1 MIQNLLL
8 SQVFALLFVIVGLPF
23 SYLILKPENQK
34 TVDAV
39 QRISVA
45 CALGVAIP
53 LVTCSTIMSLGGWW
67 TFCICV
73 NLTIWIASIVVL
85 IRTNR
90 FDGQVSVL
98 KNATRM
104 DSKAV
109 CLLLALVACSAILIS
124 ASKPN
129 DAIMGVRIGID
140 SALYADGAQMLLEN
154 NGARGFEAIS
164 AATTTIFGPAAF
176 LSHLRWGVP
185 VLLAVVTK
193 LFALDHSYLSV
204 IPLLALLHGLSGLIA
219 VSLCKRLLLPTHTA
233 IFGGIAV
240 ATNYVFINLAI
251 EGQWAQSMSI
261 PFFLLFVCLESE
273 KNKRFDPSLLGAS
286 LMLLAGTLFYGE
298 MTPIFLFMYFLILV
312 KKLWL
317 NPLRS
322 SAYQGTR
329 SLVLIL
335 LAGVMIFPYIKKY
348 IEHLGG
354 LSLAVGYELPHWMNG
369 SELLGIGSIWTHGWE
384 KSVQPKMS
392 GRRMEFWDFAR
403 SQTSY
408 ILLLLGM
415 FTILRKK
422 IDNYLWF
429 GFFTVFVVLWL
440 RFNQF
445 GSSEYLWV
453 KVLSS
458 FTVLC
463 LIVVIYAIYKL
474 RLIVSTLLSNCL
486 LFLLGLSILFT
497 TYQQL
502 ENYRSVSRPI
512 SRDILEVRS
521 FLEESEPC
529 VIQVVLSPENADPF
543 WDRDRVFLY
552 LITPIFRGKLL
563 VRGSQSIKYP
573 FEEGINF
580 AGELTEV
587 PQRICLLIEKPLK
600 ERLGTNVGIP
610 ANVVFENKHWKVEIS
625 DEIFKI

>member
-8 SQVFALLFVIVGLPF
+8 SQAFALLFVVVGLPF

-34 TVDAV
+34 TADAV

-73 NLTIWIASIVVL
+73 NLAIWIASIVVL
-85 IRTNR
+85 IQTNQ

-98 KNATRM
+98 KNAIRM

-109 CLLLALVACSAILIS
+109 CLLLALVSCSAILIS

-129 DAIMGVRIGID
+129 DAIMGVRIGVD

-164 AATTTIFGPAAF
+164 AETTTIFGPAAF
-176 LSHLRWGVP
+176 LNHLRWGVP
-185 VLLAVVTK
+185 VLLAGVTK

-204 IPLLALLHGLSGLIA
+204 IPLLALFLGLSGLIA
-219 VSLCKRLLLPTHTA
+219 VSLCKRLLLPMHTS
-233 IFGGIAV
+233 IFGGMAV
-240 ATNYVFINLAI
+240 AINYVFINLAI
-251 EGQWAQSMSI
+251 EGQWAQLMSI

-273 KNKRFDPSLLGAS
+273 KNKRFDASLLGAS
-286 LMLLAGTLFYGE
+286 LMLVAGTLFYGE

-317 NPLRS
+317 NPLRIS
-322 SAYQGTR
+322 TYQITR
-329 SLVLIL
+329 SLVLSL

-354 LSLAVGYELPHWMNG
+354 LSIAVGYELPHWMNG

-384 KSVQPKMS
+384 KAIQPKMS
-392 GRRMEFWDFAR
+392 GRRMQFWDFAR

-429 GFFTVFVVLWL
+429 GFFTVFAVIWL

-463 LIVVIYAIYKL
+463 LIVVIFAIYKL
-474 RLIVSTLLSNCL
+474 RLTVSTLLSNCL

-512 SRDILEVRS
+512 SRDILEVQS

-529 VIQVVLSPENADPF
+529 VIQVVLSPENADTF

-600 ERLGTNVGIP
+600 ERLGTNVGNP
-610 ANVVFENKHWKVEIS
+610 TNVVFENKHWKVEIS

>member
-1 MIQNLLL
+1 VIQNLLL
-8 SQVFALLFVIVGLPF
+8 SQAFALLFVVVGLPF

-73 NLTIWIASIVVL
+73 NLAIWIASIVVL
-85 IRTNR
+85 IQTNQ

-98 KNATRM
+98 KNAMRM

-109 CLLLALVACSAILIS
+109 CLILALVACSAILIS

-140 SALYADGAQMLLEN
+140 SALYADGSQMLLEN

-164 AATTTIFGPAAF
+164 AATTTIFGPEAF
-176 LSHLRWGVP
+176 LIDLRRGVP
-185 VLLAVVTK
+185 VLLAGVTK

-204 IPLLALLHGLSGLIA
+204 IPLSALFLGLSGLIA
-219 VSLCKRLLLPTHTA
+219 VSLCKRLLLPTTTA
-233 IFGGIAV
+233 IFGGMAV

-251 EGQWAQSMSI
+251 EGQWAQLMSI
-261 PFFLLFVCLESE
+261 PFFLVFICLESE
-273 KNKRFDPSLLGAS
+273 KNKRFDASLLGAS
-286 LMLLAGTLFYGE
+286 LILVAGTLFYGE
-298 MTPIFLFMYFLILV
+298 ITPIFLFLYFLVLA

-317 NPLRS
+317 NPLRI
-322 SAYQGTR
+322 SAYQITR

-335 LAGVMIFPYIKKY
+335 LAGVMIFPYIIKY
-348 IEHLGG
+348 VAHVGG
-354 LSLAVGYELPHWMNG
+354 ITSAEALFYSTPHWVNG
-369 SELLGIGSIWTHGWE
+369 SELLGIGSIWGYWGEWANNSSISTT
-384 KSVQPKMS
+384 VA
-392 GRRMEFWDFAR
+392 RRLEFWDFAR

-408 ILLLLGM
+408 ILLLFGM
-415 FTILRKK
+415 FTILRKQ
-422 IDNYLWF
+422 IDSYLWF
-429 GFFTVFVVLWL
+429 GFFTVFAVLWL

-445 GSSEYLWV
+445 GSSNYLWV

-458 FTVLC
+458 FTVFC
-463 LIVVIYAIYKL
+463 LIVVIYAIYKF
-474 RLIVSTLLSNCL
+474 RLIVSTFFSNCL

-502 ENYRSVSRPI
+502 DNYRSVSRPI
-512 SRDILEVRS
+512 SSDILEVRS
-521 FLEESEPC
+521 YLEESEPC
-529 VIQVVLSPENADPF
+529 VIQVVLSPENVEPS
-543 WDRDRVFLY
+543 WSRDRVSYF
-552 LITPIFRGKLL
+552 IFTAIFRGNVL
-563 VRGSQSIKYP
+563 IN
-573 FEEGINF
+573 EGYEGVNF
-580 AGELTEV
+580 NGELTEV
-587 PQRICLLIEKPLK
+587 PQRICVLIEKPLK
-600 ERLGTNVGIP
+600 ERLGTNVGNP

>member
-8 SQVFALLFVIVGLPF
+8 SQAFALLFVIVGLPF

-109 CLLLALVACSAILIS
+109 FLLLALVACSAILIS

-204 IPLLALLHGLSGLIA
+204 IPLLALLHGLSGVIA

-273 KNKRFDPSLLGAS
+273 KSKRFDASLLGAS
-286 LMLLAGTLFYGE
+286 LMLVAGTLFYGE
-298 MTPIFLFMYFLILV
+298 MTPIFLFIYFLILA

-317 NPLRS
+317 NSMRIS
-322 SAYQGTR
+322 TYQVTR

-354 LSLAVGYELPHWMNG
+354 LSLEVGYPTPHWMNG
-369 SELLGIGSIWTHGWE
+369 SELLGIGSIWTNGWE
-384 KSVQPKMS
+384 TTDEPS
-392 GRRMEFWDFAR
+392 GMTARRMEFWDFAR

-408 ILLLLGM
+408 ILLLFGM
-415 FTILRKK
+415 FTILRKQ
-422 IDNYLWF
+422 IDSYLWF
-429 GFFTVFVVLWL
+429 GFFTAFAVLWL

-453 KVLSS
+453 
-458 FTVLC
+458 
-463 LIVVIYAIYKL
+463 
-474 RLIVSTLLSNCL
+474 
-486 LFLLGLSILFT
+486 
-497 TYQQL
+497 
-502 ENYRSVSRPI
+502 
-512 SRDILEVRS
+512 
-521 FLEESEPC
+521 
-529 VIQVVLSPENADPF
+529 
-543 WDRDRVFLY
+543 
-552 LITPIFRGKLL
+552 
-563 VRGSQSIKYP
+563 
-573 FEEGINF
+573 
-580 AGELTEV
+580 
-587 PQRICLLIEKPLK
+587 
-600 ERLGTNVGIP
+600 
-610 ANVVFENKHWKVEIS
+610 
-625 DEIFKI
+625 

>member
-8 SQVFALLFVIVGLPF
+8 SQAFALLFVVVGLPF

-73 NLTIWIASIVVL
+73 NITIWIASIVVL
-85 IRTNR
+85 IRTNW
-90 FDGQVSVL
+90 FEGQEAAL
-98 KNATRM
+98 KNAIRM

-129 DAIMGVRIGID
+129 DAIIGVRIGID

-164 AATTTIFGPAAF
+164 AETTTSFGPAAF

-233 IFGGIAV
+233 IFGGMAV

-251 EGQWAQSMSI
+251 EGQWAQLMSI
-261 PFFLLFVCLESE
+261 PFFLLFASLESE
-273 KNKRFDPSLLGAS
+273 KNKKFDPSLLGAS
-286 LMLLAGTLFYGE
+286 LMLVAGTLFYGE
-298 MTPIFLFMYFLILV
+298 MTPIFIFVYFLILV

-317 NPLRS
+317 NTLRI
-322 SAYQGTR
+322 SAYQITR
-329 SLVLIL
+329 SLVLIML
-335 LAGVMIFPYIKKY
+335 TGVMIFPYIKKY

-384 KSVQPKMS
+384 KAVAPSMS
-392 GRRMEFWDFAR
+392 ARRMEFWDFAR

-408 ILLLLGM
+408 ILLLFGM
-415 FTILRKK
+415 FTILRKQ
-422 IDNYLWF
+422 IDSYLWF
-429 GFFTVFVVLWL
+429 GFFTVFAVVWL

-458 FTVLC
+458 FTVFC
-463 LIVVIYAIYKL
+463 LIVVIYAIYKF
-474 RLIVSTLLSNCL
+474 RLIVSKFFSNCL

-529 VIQVVLSPENADPF
+529 VIQVVLSPENTDHS
-543 WDRDRVFLY
+543 WLRDSVFLN
-552 LITPIFRGKLL
+552 LITPIFRDNVL
-563 VRGSQSIKYP
+563 VRVSQTIKYP
-573 FEEGINF
+573 SGDGINF
-580 AGELTEV
+580 AGELTEL
-587 PQRICLLIEKPLK
+587 PQRICVLIEKPLK
-600 ERLGTNVGIP
+600 ERLWTNVGIP